1 MSDPDISCF
10 PRVENTKSI
19 TKWLRSARE
28 LRFQKF
34 EDKEEEEEEEEEEED
49 KVEEEEEVERN
60 EGKEVVGDGVQFS
73 LILLHV
79 SSTT

>member
-1 MSDPDISCF
+1 MSVPDISCF

-19 TKWLRSARE
+19 IKWLRSARE

-34 EDKEEEEEEEEEEED
+34 EDKEEEEEEED
-49 KVEEEEEVERN
+49 KVEEEEVERN
-60 EGKEVVGDGVQFS
+60 EGKEVVVDGVQFS

>member
-1 MSDPDISCF
+1 MKRETVELSVPDISCF

-34 EDKEEEEEEEEEEED
+34 EDKEEEEEEEEE
-49 KVEEEEEVERN
+49 VERN
-60 EGKEVVGDGVQFS
+60 EGKEVVVDGVQFS